1 MGFLEYLAAGA
12 APAPVAED
20 ALPADSLLW
29 SQRANWG
36 GPETTGGVVR
46 IEAGRTVVLDEDMEA
61 DSLRIE
67 GTLIVARQDTRIC
80 TSWILVVGEGRL
92 IAGSSERPFKHRL
105 TITLAAIPAAPH
117 RRSEHSSW
125 QRSTAARRPARR
137 ACRSWVPLGGKTAP
151 GHDAAAR
158 PAGRLAR
165 GDGSR
170 LHRAPTTRW
179 LKSARS

>member
-36 GPETTGGVVR
+36 GPGTTGGAVR

-67 GTLIVARQDTRIC
+67 AR
-80 TSWILVVGEGRL
+80 
-92 IAGSSERPFKHRL
+92 
-105 TITLAAIPAAPH
+105 
-117 RRSEHSSW
+117 
-125 QRSTAARRPARR
+125 
-137 ACRSWVPLGGKTAP
+137 
-151 GHDAAAR
+151 
-158 PAGRLAR
+158 
-165 GDGSR
+165 
-170 LHRAPTTRW
+170 
-179 LKSARS
+179 